1 VCIVESAQKKLST
14 IKWWAVDWSTIQ
26 FWTIFG
32 DANKQDMLLKAEIAI
47 ASRFRQIKQ
56 PIFFV
61 IITPF
66 LDLMVPTG
74 FQLCLYCLHT
84 SLYFWNLSPFVLF
97 C

>member
-1 VCIVESAQKKLST
+1 MIRLFLKK
-14 IKWWAVDWSTIQ
+14 
-26 FWTIFG
+26 F
-32 DANKQDMLLKAEIAI
+32 MLKAEIAI

-84 SLYFWNLSPFVLF
+84 SLYFWNLSPFVLLEKQF
-97 C
+97 SRQTGMSEQ